1 MGYALGMTSYAAS
14 SAPPPSRPPLSFFR
28 LALFVPTSLTLAALL
43 GGAAAQTQILFA
55 PLFLFPILLGIVL
68 GALLVGLM
76 RFTQTAHRPTVLIG
90 ALLAVAV
97 ICVVQHYISYW
108 MSCQA
113 ANARNDWKMELARA
127 AFGGRLTAPDGF
139 VAFLRQEAERGR
151 PLFGGYTAHG
161 AWVWA
166 SWALDAVLTAVG
178 VMAVVAPALR
188 LPYCSRCSSWYRTT
202 RSGRLKSG
210 ATVALASAADIVLDD
225 KPHRA
230 RYRLSG
236 CQGGCEPTGLEL
248 IWRDEA
254 GESTAVVSWLTH
266 DHRDAVVRI
275 LDQR

>member
-1 MGYALGMTSYAAS
+1 M
-14 SAPPPSRPPLSFFR
+14 SFFR
-28 LALFVPTSLTLAALL
+28 LALFVPSSVALVALL

-55 PLFLFPILLGIVL
+55 PLIIFPILLGVVL
-68 GALLVGLM
+68 GALLVGVM
-76 RFTQTAHRPTVLIG
+76 RFTQTAHRATVIVG
-90 ALLAVAV
+90 AILAAAV

-108 MSCQA
+108 ISCQA
-113 ANARNDWKMELARA
+113 AGARDDWKMELARA

-139 VAFLRQEAERGR
+139 VNFLRQEAERGR
-151 PLFGGYTAHG
+151 RLFGDHTAHG
-161 AWVWA
+161 AWVWG
-166 SWALDAVLTAVG
+166 SWGLDALLTAVG
-178 VMAVVAPALR
+178 AMAVVAPALR
-188 LPYCSRCSSWYRTT
+188 LPYCSRCSSWYRAT

-210 ATVALASAADIVLDD
+210 ATVALAAAADIVLDD

-230 RYRLSG
+230 RYRLLG